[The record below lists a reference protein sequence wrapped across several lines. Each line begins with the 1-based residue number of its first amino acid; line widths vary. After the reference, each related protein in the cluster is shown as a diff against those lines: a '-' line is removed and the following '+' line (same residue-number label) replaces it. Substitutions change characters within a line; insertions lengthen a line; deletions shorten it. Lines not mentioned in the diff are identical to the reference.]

1 MFISLDSAVHAH
13 KELHVLGQRYIG
25 GHGKSL
31 HTPLQP
37 LQPVHAQIIAAGRQ
51 LDIYTQSHMLYF
63 THMHTHAIVRE
74 RERFSQYD
82 NYHGFTVY
90 IIIIIIICSSSSSS
104 SRKNDP

>member
-37 LQPVHAQIIAAGRQ
+37 LQPVHAQIIAAGV
-51 LDIYTQSHMLYF
+51 S
-63 THMHTHAIVRE
+63 
-74 RERFSQYD
+74 
-82 NYHGFTVY
+82 
-90 IIIIIIICSSSSSS
+90 
-104 SRKNDP
+104 